1 MAKLIFLL
9 NNTTYI
15 ILILY
20 IIYME
25 NILLTLRNVTKEEL
39 RILADKE
46 SRSINNYINVV
57 LEAKVKEDLKDE

>member
-1 MAKLIFLL
+1 
-9 NNTTYI
+9 
-15 ILILY
+15 
-20 IIYME
+20 ME